1 MHFPISNCPQSGGR
15 RDLYPL
21 SPQTKKNL
29 NSDWMIYSHNLIGR
43 HKFEFEFEFG
53 TAGLSAPPVPEL
65 QGIPAERS
73 LGDRSPRHLHTP
85 LSLPPPFRQYR
96 NGSWKKHIKLHF
108 SLQSR
113 VLRLKPYTSTLPHP
127 TAPKIRLDLNRWE
140 KMRVERTGMN
150 HEEQRETISQ
160 VLLYFTNMSEA
171 NGLSDSPSHDLLQSA
186 QRALRNRNTG
196 WVSTI
201 SQTPRQ

>member
-1 MHFPISNCPQSGGR
+1 MEEAHQAALQLAIAR
-15 RDLYPL
+15 ATA
-21 SPQTKKNL
+21 QT
-29 NSDWMIYSHNLIGR
+29 
-43 HKFEFEFEFG
+43 
-53 TAGLSAPPVPEL
+53 
-65 QGIPAERS
+65 
-73 LGDRSPRHLHTP
+73 
-85 LSLPPPFRQYR
+85 
-96 NGSWKKHIKLHF
+96 LHF
-108 SLQSR
+108 DIA
-113 VLRLKPYTSTLPHP
+113 TP
-127 TAPKIRLDLNRWE
+127 TASKIRLDLNRWE
-140 KMRVERTGMN
+140 NMRVERTGMN